1 MLKIEY
7 KVLTSCSMSSDDVP
21 LEKHVLK
28 DIVEVRPSKYFVYA
42 TDSKGRFFQLPLYRC
57 LKMRIIN
64 DD

>member
-7 KVLTSCSMSSDDVP
+7 KVLTDALTSNLDKA

-28 DIVEVRPSKYFVYA
+28 DIVEVRPSKYYVYA
-42 TDSKGRFFQLPLYRC
+42 IDSKGRVFQLPLYRC